1 MGMKKLIC
9 LFAAGCVVLMQAGCS
24 ANASVGNHHQHGAG
38 VSAKTKG
45 SDKGV
50 HASVY

>member
-1 MGMKKLIC
+1 MKTIITL
-9 LFAAGCVVLMQAGCS
+9 LALAAFAFAQSGCS
-24 ANASVGNHHQHGAG
+24 AGASVGNHNQHGAS

-45 SDKGV
+45 SNKGV